1 MGLYKLCKHKGRAR
15 DRCEHPWWG
24 SFQHRGVLHRV
35 SLGRWANEDV
45 RSKEQANGVL
55 DRMKEKV
62 RAGAFDAEV
71 ENPSSAAT
79 PTALTFD
86 AFADLFIER
95 YVRIKGLRTLDKIEW
110 QMPFLKAR
118 LGPKALADIRV
129 GDIDDLVQD
138 LKAKGRKPATINRY
152 LALLRRMLNWAVE
165 REYLDRTPFRR
176 GSQAVIKLE
185 RENNRRSRRLTA
197 DEEKRLLNAARP
209 MTKALVVAALD
220 TGMRRGELLS
230 LRFGDV
236 DFDRQVIHVR
246 AENAKSKRGRS
257 IPIATTRLKAVLEWL
272 RIDAEGGHKDD
283 AAPVFS
289 NRVGEPLKDF
299 RDGWVDVLAAAKITG
314 LWFHDLRGEYASR
327 LVERGVPLS
336 QVRDLLGHASIVTT
350 ERYDR
355 QRFEALAAAAKRLD
369 DGQSF
374 NFLST
379 SADEAA
385 DTSPATDNPSVS
397 NSLRIN

>member
-24 SFQHRGVLHRV
+24 SFQHRGRLQRV

-45 RSKEQANGVL
+45 RSKEHADTVL
-55 DRMKEKV
+55 DRLREKV
-62 RAGAFDAEV
+62 RAGTFDADA
-71 ENPSSAAT
+71 ENPPAAPA

-86 AFADLFIER
+86 AFADLFVER
-95 YVRIKGLRTLDKIEW
+95 YVKAKGLRSLDKIQW

-129 GDIDDLVQD
+129 GDIDDVVQD
-138 LKAKGRKPATINRY
+138 LRAKPVKPATVNRY

-176 GSQAVIKLE
+176 GAQAVIKLE
-185 RENNRRSRRLTA
+185 RENNRRSRRLTP
-197 DEEKRLLNAARP
+197 DEEKRLLKAAGP
-209 MTKALVVAALD
+209 TTKALIVAALD

-236 DFDRQVIHVR
+236 DFDRRVIRVR
-246 AENAKSKRGRS
+246 PEIAKSKRGRC
-257 IPIATTRLKAVLEWL
+257 IPIATTRLRAVLEWL
-272 RIDAEGGHKDD
+272 RIDADGVQKDD
-283 AAPVFS
+283 EAPVFS
-289 NRVGEPLKDF
+289 NRVGEPLRDF
-299 RDGWVDVLAAAKITG
+299 REDWEDALTAANITG

-327 LVERGVPLS
+327 LVERSVPLS

-355 QRFEALAAAAKRLD
+355 QRFEALAEAAKRLD
-369 DGQSF
+369 DGQPF
-374 NFLST
+374 NILST

-385 DTSPATDNPSVS
+385 DTPPPTKDPSVS
-397 NSLRIN
+397 NSLSIN

>member
-1 MGLYKLCKHKGRAR
+1 M
-15 DRCEHPWWG
+15 
-24 SFQHRGVLHRV
+24 
-35 SLGRWANEDV
+35 
-45 RSKEQANGVL
+45 KEQVRVGTFHA
-55 DRMKEKV
+55 DSEKQ
-62 RAGAFDAEV
+62 A
-71 ENPSSAAT
+71 SAPT

-86 AFADLFIER
+86 AFADLFVER
-95 YVRIKGLRTLDKIEW
+95 YVKAKGLRSLDKIQW
-110 QMPFLKAR
+110 QMPFIKVR

-138 LKAKGRKPATINRY
+138 LKARKRKPATINRY

-185 RENNRRSRRLTA
+185 RENNRRSRRLAA
-197 DEEKRLLNAARP
+197 DEEKRLLNAAP
-209 MTKALVVAALD
+209 PTTKALIIAALD

-236 DFDRQVIHVR
+236 DFDRRVIHVR
-246 AENAKSKRGRS
+246 PENAKSKKGRS
-257 IPIATTRLKAVLEWL
+257 IPIATTRLMAVLDWL
-272 RIDAEGGHKDD
+272 RIDAAGAPKPN

-289 NRVGEPLKDF
+289 NRVSEPLRDF
-299 RDGWVDVLAAAKITG
+299 RDGWLGALAAANIAG

-355 QRFEALAAAAKRLD
+355 QRFEALEAAAKRLD
-369 DGQSF
+369 DGQTF

-379 SADEAA
+379 SPDDAI
-385 DTSPATDNPSVS
+385 DTPRAIDTPSVS
-397 NSLRIN
+397 NSLRVN

>member
-1 MGLYKLCKHKGRAR
+1 MGLYKLCKHKGRVR

-62 RAGAFDAEV
+62 RAGAFDADA
-71 ENPSSAAT
+71 ENPPPAAT
-79 PTALTFD
+79 PTTLTFD

-95 YVRIKGLRTLDKIEW
+95 YVKAKGLRTLDKIEW
-110 QMPFLKAR
+110 QMPFLKER
-118 LGPKALADIRV
+118 FGPKALADIRV

-138 LKAKGRKPATINRY
+138 LKAKPRKPATINRY

-209 MTKALVVAALD
+209 ITKALIIAALD
-220 TGMRRGELLS
+220 TGMRRGELLG

-257 IPIATTRLKAVLEWL
+257 IPIATTRLKAGLEWL
-272 RIDAEGGHKDD
+272 RIDAEGRQKDD

-299 RDGWVDVLAAAKITG
+299 RDGWVNALAAANITG

-379 SADEAA
+379 SADKAA
-385 DTSPATDNPSVS
+385 DTPPATDNPSVS

>member
-1 MGLYKLCKHKGRAR
+1 MGLYKLCKHKGRPR

-62 RAGAFDAEV
+62 RAGAFDADA
-71 ENPSSAAT
+71 ENGPPAAT
-79 PTALTFD
+79 PTRLTFD

-95 YVRIKGLRTLDKIEW
+95 YVKAKGLRTLDKIEW
-110 QMPFLKAR
+110 QMPFLKER
-118 LGPKALADIRV
+118 FGPKALADIRV

-138 LKAKGRKPATINRY
+138 LKAKRRKPATINRY

-185 RENNRRSRRLTA
+185 RENNRRSRRLTT

-209 MTKALVVAALD
+209 TTKALIVAALD

-257 IPIATTRLKAVLEWL
+257 IPIATTRLKSVLEWL
-272 RIDAEGGHKDD
+272 RIDAAGGQKDD

-299 RDGWVDVLAAAKITG
+299 RDGWVDALAAVKITG

-355 QRFEALAAAAKRLD
+355 QRFETLAAAAKRLD

-385 DTSPATDNPSVS
+385 DTPPATQDPSVS
-397 NSLRIN
+397 NSLSIN

>member
-1 MGLYKLCKHKGRAR
+1 MGLYKICKHKGRAR

-24 SFQHRGVLHRV
+24 SFQHRGTLHRV
-35 SLGRWANEDV
+35 SLGRWANKQV
-45 RSKEQANGVL
+45 QSKEHANAVL

-62 RAGAFDAEV
+62 RAGAFDADA
-71 ENPSSAAT
+71 ENPLA
-79 PTALTFD
+79 PTAPTTQTFD
-86 AFADLFIER
+86 TFADLFIER
-95 YVRIKGLRTLDKIEW
+95 YVKVKGLRTRDKIEW

-118 LGPKALADIRV
+118 FGPKALVDIRI
-129 GDIDDLVQD
+129 GDVDDLVED
-138 LKAKGRKPATINRY
+138 LKAKRRKPATINRY

-185 RENNRRSRRLTA
+185 RENNRRSRRLAA
-197 DEEKRLLNAARP
+197 DEEKRLLNGARP
-209 MTKALVVAALD
+209 TTKALVIAALD

-236 DFDRQVIHVR
+236 DFDRQVIQVR
-246 AENAKSKRGRS
+246 PENAKSKKGRS
-257 IPIATTRLKAVLEWL
+257 IPIATTRLRAVLDWL
-272 RIDAEGGHKDD
+272 RIDAEGGKKPD

-289 NRVGEPLKDF
+289 NRVGEPLRDF
-299 RDGWVDVLAAAKITG
+299 RNEWLDALAAATITG

-369 DGQSF
+369 DGQPF
-374 NFLST
+374 DFLST

-385 DTSPATDNPSVS
+385 DTQPATNNPSVS
-397 NSLRIN
+397 KSLHIN